1 MIEYL
6 TEAGE
11 LEDGHVCYHSARG
24 IKVNGYNIQEYTY
37 YISVQNS

>member
-24 IKVNGYNIQEYTY
+24 IKVNGYIGTEFLDENKRR
-37 YISVQNS
+37 S